1 MFLARLKLLHLT
13 FEESMI
19 KMLLYNNLLVLTV
32 HDQYYKLRLQH
43 TVRAGELVTI
53 FSDYESEILQL
64 QLTYTKQP
72 SLG

>member
-1 MFLARLKLLHLT
+1 MY
-13 FEESMI
+13 
-19 KMLLYNNLLVLTV
+19 LYNNLLVLTV
-32 HDQYYKLRLQH
+32 QYYTLRLQH